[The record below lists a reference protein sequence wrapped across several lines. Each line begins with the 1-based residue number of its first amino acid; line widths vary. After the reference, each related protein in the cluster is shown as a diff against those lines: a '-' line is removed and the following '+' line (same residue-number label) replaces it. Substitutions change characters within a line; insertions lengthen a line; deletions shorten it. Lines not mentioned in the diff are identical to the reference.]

1 MAAFFAI
8 NIDIYPVNGNGK
20 LSLGYVLKYMCK
32 LVLSWRFLD
41 AKYTEVSISGAVSIP
56 FVLVA
61 FNQEKIGDWMKARG
75 KQSAVWTMILVILTV
90 LLSVIWT
97 GGLASDLKGV
107 ITVALVF
114 LVLLSALGHGL
125 QRLIAK
131 ASRDD
136 NSSDGSSS
144 RSGSE

>member
-1 MAAFFAI
+1 M
-8 NIDIYPVNGNGK
+8 
-20 LSLGYVLKYMCK
+20 
-32 LVLSWRFLD
+32 D

-75 KQSAVWTMILVILTV
+75 KQSAVWAMILVILTV